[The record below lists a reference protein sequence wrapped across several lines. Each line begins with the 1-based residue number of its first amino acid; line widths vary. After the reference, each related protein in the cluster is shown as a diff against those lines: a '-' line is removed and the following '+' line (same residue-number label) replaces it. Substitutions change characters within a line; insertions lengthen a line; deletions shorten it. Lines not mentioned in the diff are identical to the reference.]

1 MSQIKQQLAKVQAS
15 IDGRVLRERVLILLT
30 LLALVF
36 LVWNFLQAPID
47 KQRNLLKSDLQK
59 AATERKRIE
68 TDIAGLTLATA
79 NSPVVLKQKEIV
91 TLKQQIEQVEAE
103 LAGMSQGLIRADQLP
118 QILEAMLQRIGQLQ
132 VVSIQTLPSRELQ
145 LALPAPAGTANPDS
159 ADEAASDQDSGV
171 FQHTVVVR
179 IGGGYFELIKLLQ
192 ALESLSWKFYWQSL
206 DYRVV
211 QYPRAEIELRVY
223 TLSSEEGLLG
233 V

>member
-1 MSQIKQQLAKVQAS
+1 MSQIKQQLTKLQAA
-15 IDGRVLRERVLILLT
+15 IDGRVIRERVLILLT

-36 LVWNFLQAPID
+36 LVWNFLQAPMD

-59 AATERKRIE
+59 AATEHKRIE
-68 TDIAGLTLATA
+68 TDIASLTLATA
-79 NSPVVLKQKEIV
+79 NSPVVLKQKEIT
-91 TLKQQIEQVEAE
+91 TLKQQIEQVESE

-132 VVSIQTLPSRELQ
+132 VVSIQTLPARELQ
-145 LALPAPAGTANPDS
+145 LALPAQDS
-159 ADEAASDQDSGV
+159 AASEAGDQDSGV

-179 IGGGYFELIKLLQ
+179 IGGSYFELIKLLQ
-192 ALESLSWKFYWQSL
+192 ALEALSWKFYWQSL

>member
-1 MSQIKQQLAKVQAS
+1 MSQIKEQLAKLQGA
-15 IDGRVLRERVLILLT
+15 IDGRVLRERVLLLLT

-36 LVWNFLQAPID
+36 LVWSLLQAPID
-47 KQRNLLKSDLQK
+47 KERNLLKSDLQK
-59 AATERKRIE
+59 VASTRKKIE
-68 TDIAGLTLATA
+68 TDIASLTLATA
-79 NSPVVLKQKEIV
+79 NSPVVLKQKEIT

-132 VVSIQTLPSRELQ
+132 VVSIQTLPARELQ
-145 LALPAPAGTANPDS
+145 LALPALES
-159 ADEAASDQDSGV
+159 AASPGGDKVASDQDSGV